1 MLSTMKKSMIK
12 VFLGSN
18 LKNFTNGVEELEV
31 EATSVKSLIAEMDRR
46 YPGIADAL
54 ESGFALAIDGEVIA
68 NPGYEKL
75 AEVSEVRFLSPM
87 RGG

>member
-1 MLSTMKKSMIK
+1 MIK

-54 ESGFALAIDGEVIA
+54 QSGFALAIDGEVIA

-75 AEVSEVRFLSPM
+75 KEVSEVRFLSPLK
-87 RGG
+87 GG

>member
-1 MLSTMKKSMIK
+1 MIK

-18 LKNFTNGVEELEV
+18 LKNFTNGVEELEL

-54 ESGFALAIDGEVIA
+54 ESGFALAIDGEVVA

-75 AEVSEVRFLSPM
+75 ADVSEVRFLSPLQ
-87 RGG
+87 GG

>member
-1 MLSTMKKSMIK
+1 MIK

-75 AEVSEVRFLSPM
+75 AEVSEVRFLSPL

>member
-1 MLSTMKKSMIK
+1 MIK

-31 EATSVKSLIAEMDRR
+31 EATSVKSLIAEMDKR

-75 AEVSEVRFLSPM
+75 EEVSEVRFLSPM

>member
-1 MLSTMKKSMIK
+1 MIK

-18 LKNFTNGVEELEV
+18 LNNFTNGIEKLEV

-87 RGG
+87 QGG

>member
-1 MLSTMKKSMIK
+1 MIK

-18 LKNFTNGVEELEV
+18 LKNFTNGVEELELEV
-31 EATSVKSLIAEMDRR
+31 TSVKSLIAELDRQ

-54 ESGFALAIDGEVIA
+54 ESGFALAIDDEIIA

-75 AEVSEVRFLSPM
+75 AEGSEVRFLSPM
-87 RGG
+87 QGG

>member
-1 MLSTMKKSMIK
+1 MIK

-18 LKNFTNGVEELEV
+18 LMNYTNGLEV
-31 EATSVKSLIAEMDRR
+31 LELEATSVRSLIKALNRK
-46 YPGIADAL
+46 YPGIEDAL

-75 AEVSEVRFLSPM
+75 TEASEVRFLSPIQ
-87 RGG
+87 GG

>member
-1 MLSTMKKSMIK
+1 MIK
-12 VFLGSN
+12 VILGTN
-18 LKNFTNGVEELEV
+18 LKNITNGLDELEV

-54 ESGFALAIDGEVIA
+54 QSGFALAIDGEVIA
-68 NPGYEKL
+68 NPSYEKL
-75 AEVSEVRFLSPM
+75 EEVSEVRFLSPM

>member
-1 MLSTMKKSMIK
+1 MIK

-54 ESGFALAIDGEVIA
+54 ESGFAMAIDGEVIA

-75 AEVSEVRFLSPM
+75 AEVSEVRFLSPIQ
-87 RGG
+87 GG

>member
-1 MLSTMKKSMIK
+1 MIK

-31 EATSVKSLIAEMDRR
+31 EATSVKSLIAEMERQ
-46 YPGIADAL
+46 YPGIVDAL

-75 AEVSEVRFLSPM
+75 EEVSEVRFLSPM

>member
-1 MLSTMKKSMIK
+1 MIK

-18 LKNFTNGVEELEV
+18 LKKFTNGMEELEV

-75 AEVSEVRFLSPM
+75 ADVSEVRFLSPLQ
-87 RGG
+87 GG

>member
-1 MLSTMKKSMIK
+1 MIK
-12 VFLGSN
+12 VILGSN
-18 LKNFTNGVEELEV
+18 LKNLTNGVEELEV

-54 ESGFALAIDGEVIA
+54 QSGFALAIDGEVIA

-75 AEVSEVRFLSPM
+75 KEVSEVRFLSPLK
-87 RGG
+87 GG

>member
-1 MLSTMKKSMIK
+1 MIK

-18 LKNFTNGVEELEV
+18 LKNFTNGVDELEL

-46 YPGIADAL
+46 YPGITDAL

-75 AEVSEVRFLSPM
+75 EEVSEVRFLSPIQ
-87 RGG
+87 GG

>member
-1 MLSTMKKSMIK
+1 MIK

-54 ESGFALAIDGEVIA
+54 QSGFALAIDGEVIA

>member
-1 MLSTMKKSMIK
+1 
-12 VFLGSN
+12 
-18 LKNFTNGVEELEV
+18 
-31 EATSVKSLIAEMDRR
+31 MDRR

>member
-1 MLSTMKKSMIK
+1 MIK

-31 EATSVKSLIAEMDRR
+31 EATSVKSLIAEMERQ

-54 ESGFALAIDGEVIA
+54 ESGFALAVDGEVIA

-87 RGG
+87 RGGCPDCCS

>member
-1 MLSTMKKSMIK
+1 MIK

-18 LKNFTNGVEELEV
+18 LMNFTNGLEV
-31 EATSVKSLIAEMDRR
+31 LELEATSVRSLIKALNRK
-46 YPGIADAL
+46 YPGIEDAL

-75 AEVSEVRFLSPM
+75 GEASEVRFLSPM
-87 RGG
+87 GG

>member
-1 MLSTMKKSMIK
+1 MIK
-12 VFLGSN
+12 VFLGSI
-18 LKNFTNGVEELEV
+18 LKNITNGVEELEV

-75 AEVSEVRFLSPM
+75 EEVSEVRFLSPM

>member
-1 MLSTMKKSMIK
+1 MIK

-18 LKNFTNGVEELEV
+18 LKNFTNVVEELEL

-75 AEVSEVRFLSPM
+75 AEVSEVRFLSPL

>member
-1 MLSTMKKSMIK
+1 MIK

-18 LKNFTNGVEELEV
+18 LKNFTNGVDELEL

-75 AEVSEVRFLSPM
+75 NKVSEVRFLSPLK
-87 RGG
+87 GG

>member
-1 MLSTMKKSMIK
+1 MIK

-18 LKNFTNGVEELEV
+18 LKNFTNGVDELEL

-75 AEVSEVRFLSPM
+75 EEASEVRFLSQM

>member
-1 MLSTMKKSMIK
+1 MIK

-18 LKNFTNGVEELEV
+18 LKNFTNGLEELEV
-31 EATSVKSLIAEMDRR
+31 EATSVKSLIAEMERQ

-68 NPGYEKL
+68 NPGYEIL
-75 AEVSEVRFLSPM
+75 TEVSEVRFLSPM
-87 RGG
+87 QGG

>member
-1 MLSTMKKSMIK
+1 MIK

-18 LKNFTNGVEELEV
+18 FKNFTNGVEELEV

-68 NPGYEKL
+68 NPSYEKL
-75 AEVSEVRFLSPM
+75 EEVSEVRFLSPM

>member
-1 MLSTMKKSMIK
+1 MIK

-75 AEVSEVRFLSPM
+75 EEASEVRFLSQM